1 MKPTS
6 SRIKNIAST
15 GGREVLKIG
24 ADVHYM
30 GTGTIQFDTFEHIH
44 QAAIRAIE
52 ADHVGY
58 TDNVGMLSLRE
69 AIAEKLANENNVRYE
84 PDEIL
89 VTSGSSEILSA
100 IPHAFMEPGDE
111 AIMFDPHYVGHFA
124 AVVELASGVPVILPT
139 SGDNNWQPD
148 LERVE
153 AAVTPRTKLLF
164 MVSPSN
170 PVGSALTEE
179 SVRGLCDIAIKHDL
193 YVVAD
198 ELYGRIMFD
207 GKKVLTPSSLPGMRE
222 RTFTVNG
229 FSKAYGMTG
238 WRVGYMGAP
247 RELLRPVHRARLYV
261 GICAPSISQHAALA
275 ALTGP
280 QEPLAEMLAEL
291 DRRRHFLCNR
301 LGAIEGIHAPLQD
314 GTFYSFIDVRDFM
327 REKGSAVRQI
337 LTDEVEGYKIPD
349 SIAKQFTD
357 FMVVRGRVYLSPGS
371 TFGDS
376 GEGWFRISGA
386 DYMENLQ
393 KGIERI
399 EEAAASI

>member
-1 MKPTS
+1 MKSVS

-24 ADVHYM
+24 PDVHYM

-44 QAAIRAIE
+44 QAAIQAIE

-69 AIAEKLANENNVRYE
+69 AIAEKLANENNIRYD

-100 IPHAFMEPGDE
+100 IPHAYMEPGDE
-111 AIMFDPHYVGHFA
+111 AIMFDPHYIGHFA
-124 AVVELASGVPVILPT
+124 AVVELASGVPIILPT
-139 SGDNNWQPD
+139 RGDDNWQPD
-148 LERVE
+148 LEMVE
-153 AAVTPRTKLLF
+153 KAVTPRTKLLF

-170 PVGSALTEE
+170 PVGSALSEE
-179 SVRGLCDIAIKHDL
+179 SVRGLCEIAIKHDL
-193 YVVAD
+193 YVIAD
-198 ELYGRIMFD
+198 ELYERIMFD
-207 GKKVLTPSSLPGMRE
+207 GKKVLTPASLPGMRE

-247 RELLRPVHRARLYV
+247 RDLLRPVHRARIYV

-280 QEPLAEMLAEL
+280 QEPLTAMLAEL
-291 DRRRHFLCNR
+291 DNRRHFLCNR
-301 LGAIEGIHAPLQD
+301 LSAIEGINAPMQD
-314 GTFYSFIDVRDFM
+314 GTFYSFVDVREFM
-327 REKGSAVRQI
+327 REKGETVRQI
-337 LTDEVEGYKIPD
+337 LTDEVEGYEIPD

-371 TFGDS
+371 TFGEA

-386 DYMENLQ
+386 DYMENLE

-399 EEAAASI
+399 ELAVASI

>member
-1 MKPTS
+1 MKPPS
-6 SRIKNIAST
+6 SRIKNIANT
-15 GGREVLKIG
+15 GGREVLKMG
-24 ADVHYM
+24 SDVHYM
-30 GTGTIQFDTFEHIH
+30 GAGTIQFDTFEHIH

-52 ADHVGY
+52 ADYVGY

-69 AIAEKLANENNVRYE
+69 AIAEKLANENHVHYS

-111 AIMFDPHYVGHFA
+111 AIMFSPHYVGHFA

-148 LERVE
+148 LAMVE
-153 AAVTPRTKLLF
+153 AAITPRTKLLF

-170 PVGSALTEE
+170 PVGSALSAE
-179 SVRGLCDIAIKHDL
+179 SVHGLCEIAIRHDL
-193 YVVAD
+193 YVIAD
-198 ELYGRIMFD
+198 ELYERIMFD
-207 GKKVLTPSSLPGMRE
+207 GKKVLSPGSLPGMRE
-222 RTFTVNG
+222 RTFTING

-247 RELLRPVHRARLYV
+247 RELLKPVHRARLYV

-280 QEPLAEMLAEL
+280 QEPMAAMLAEL
-291 DRRRHFLCNR
+291 DRRRQFMCSR
-301 LGAIEGIHAPLQD
+301 LDAIDGIRAPMQD
-314 GTFYSFIDVRDFM
+314 GTFYSFIDVREFM
-327 REKGSAVRQI
+327 REKGDAVRAV
-337 LTDEVEGYKIPD
+337 LTAEVEGYEVPE
-349 SIAKQFTD
+349 SISQQFTD
-357 FMVVRGRVYLSPGS
+357 FMVVRGRVYLSPGVG
-371 TFGDS
+371 FGDS

-386 DYMENLQ
+386 DYLPHLQ

-399 EEAAASI
+399 EAAASSI